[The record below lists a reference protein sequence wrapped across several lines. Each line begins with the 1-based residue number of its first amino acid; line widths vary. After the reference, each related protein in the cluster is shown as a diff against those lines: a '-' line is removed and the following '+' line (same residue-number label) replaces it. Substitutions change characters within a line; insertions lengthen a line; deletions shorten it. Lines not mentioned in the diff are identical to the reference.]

1 MALEFDRSILGQVFD
16 ETTFPPITKEEI
28 LEYAA
33 ALGEKNHLYTDEAA
47 AAKGPYGGL
56 IAPPTFV
63 TKLRAKKFTP
73 EHLPRFGKV
82 GFDGGRDLELYA
94 PVRPGD
100 ELTMLSTIH
109 EIYEKTGRSGSM
121 YFTVIRNEV
130 KNQKGEK
137 VAVID
142 HRIMQ
147 RCTHSILKISK

>member
-16 ETTFPPITKEEI
+16 ETPFPPVTKEEI
-28 LEYAA
+28 LTYAA
-33 ALGEKNHLYTDEAA
+33 SLGETNPLYTDEAA
-47 AAKGPYGGL
+47 AAKGPHGSL
-56 IAPPTFV
+56 IASPTFV
-63 TKLRAKKFTP
+63 TKLRAQKFTP
-73 EHLPRFGKV
+73 EHLPKFGKV

-100 ELTMLSTIH
+100 QLTMLSTIH
-109 EIYEKTGRSGSM
+109 DIYEKTGRTGSM
-121 YFTVIRNEV
+121 YFIVIRNEV

-147 RCTHSILKISK
+147 R

>member
-1 MALEFDRSILGQVFD
+1 MALDFDRSILGKVFD
-16 ETTFPPITKEEI
+16 ETVFPAVTKEEI
-28 LEYAA
+28 LEFSA
-33 ALGEKNHLYTDEAA
+33 ALGETNPLYTDETAA
-47 AAKGPYGGL
+47 AQGPYGGL

-73 EHLPRFGKV
+73 EHLPRFGKT

-100 ELTMLSTIH
+100 VLTMVSSIH
-109 EIYEKTGRSGSM
+109 DIYEKTGRTGSM
-121 YFTVIRNEV
+121 YFIVIRNEV
-130 KNQKGEK
+130 TNQKGEK

-147 RCTHSILKISK
+147 R

>member
-121 YFTVIRNEV
+121 YFIVIRNEV

-147 RCTHSILKISK
+147 R